1 MNHRVSLGEVGF
13 IGAGNMAEALV
24 GGMLEAGVAEAGALA
39 ASDMRP
45 ERRRHFTE
53 KYNIA
58 AYDDNR
64 ALVRNRD
71 MVVLCVKPQQVDSVL
86 EEIAAVLD
94 KSRTTI
100 LSIAAGIPT
109 ARIEHRLGEDA
120 RVVRAMPNTPALIRQ
135 GAAAICAGKSATD
148 SDMARAETLLGAVGI
163 VVTVKEELMNAVT
176 AVSGS
181 GPAYVFYLMEAM
193 IDAAR
198 QMGMD
203 DEVARRLV
211 VQTVK
216 GAGML
221 CEARNCS
228 PEELRA
234 AVTSKGGTTAAALL
248 ALSEGKVIQHLMA
261 AIKAAHRR
269 AEELARG

>member
-1 MNHRVSLGEVGF
+1 MNGRVSLGEVGF
-13 IGAGNMAEALV
+13 IGAGNMAEALI
-24 GGMLEAGVAEAGALA
+24 GGLLEAGVAEAGSLA
-39 ASDMRP
+39 ASDVRP
-45 ERRRHFTE
+45 ERRKHFTE
-53 KYNIA
+53 TYGIA
-58 AYDDNR
+58 TFDDNR
-64 ALVRNRD
+64 AVARNRD
-71 MVVLCVKPQQVDSVL
+71 VVVLSVKPQQIEQVL
-86 EEIAAVLD
+86 DDIADVLD
-94 KSRTTI
+94 KSRTMI

-109 ARIEHRLGEDA
+109 ARIEQKLGGDV

-135 GAAAICAGKSATD
+135 GAAAICAGRNATP
-148 SDMARAETLLGAVGI
+148 SDMDRAEALLGAVG
-163 VVTVKEELMNAVT
+163 VVVRVKEELMNAVT

-203 DEVARRLV
+203 DEIARRLV

-221 CEARNCS
+221 CEARGCS

-248 ALSEGKVIQHLMA
+248 ALTEAKVFQNLVA

-269 AEELARG
+269 AEELAQG